1 MSRAVA
7 SVPMVEQD
15 NAGAGGELGV
25 RVGDF
30 AHLSNGTTLHYA
42 SCGRAGAPLALCLHG
57 FPEYWAAWE
66 DVIPLLARDH
76 FVVAPDLRGFNL
88 SSQPTAVASYRARE
102 IVADLV
108 LLIAALGYARA
119 RVAAHDWGG
128 AAAWQLA
135 IARPDLVE
143 RLAIVNSPHPIPF
156 ARELSVNDAQRA
168 ASQYMNWLRAA
179 GSEVALAQ
187 DNFRRLLDFFARM
200 ARADAVWLTAE
211 RVERY
216 RAVWRHGLAGGVNYY
231 RASPIYPPEGDD
243 PGPARLQ
250 LAAVDFMVRVPTLVL
265 WGMADT
271 ALLPGLLAGLDEL
284 VPDLA
289 IERRE
294 RATHWLLHEEP
305 QFAGERINAF
315 FCDQ

>member
-1 MSRAVA
+1 MSA
-7 SVPMVEQD
+7 PT
-15 NAGAGGELGV
+15 AGNDDAHAGGELEI
-25 RVGDF
+25 RVGNF
-30 AHLSNGTTLHYA
+30 APLPNGTTLHYV

-66 DVIPLLARDH
+66 DVMPALARDH

-102 IVADLV
+102 IVADLA
-108 LLIAALGYARA
+108 LLIVALGYERA

-135 IARPDLVE
+135 IARPELVE

-156 ARELSVNDAQRA
+156 ARDLSANGAQRA
-168 ASQYMNWLRAA
+168 ASRYMNWLRAA

-187 DNFRRLLDFFARM
+187 DNFQRLLDFFARM
-200 ARADAVWLTAE
+200 ARADAAWLTAE

-216 RAVWRHGLAGGVNYY
+216 RAVWRHGLTGGVNYY
-231 RASPIYPPEGDD
+231 RASPLYPPDGDD
-243 PGPARLQ
+243 PGAARLR
-250 LAAVDFMVRVPTLVL
+250 LAASDFVVSVPTLVL
-265 WGMADT
+265 WGLADT

-284 VPDLA
+284 VPDLV

-305 QFAGERINAF
+305 QFAGERIGAF
-315 FCDQ
+315 FRGQ